1 MVYWRICEA
10 RFETGSVVDI
20 TRAHLSQR
28 KIVQHMG
35 ASVSPT
41 SVRETDGS
49 ERWIITCFL
58 CAKVNC
64 DTADFR
70 KVGVIWIV
78 WETFVIIFSVK
89 NIYIQF
95 VKRSGNNAAICLARL
110 FVFQPGCIVSWGL
123 VLAEVQLF

>member
-1 MVYWRICEA
+1 MFSCVVVDYHVALRMISMVYWIRICEA

-35 ASVSPT
+35 TSVSPT

-64 DTADFR
+64 DTDFR

-78 WETFVIIFSVK
+78 WETFVIILVPRIFIFSLL
-89 NIYIQF
+89 ND
-95 VKRSGNNAAICLARL
+95 LETMRL
-110 FVFQPGCIVSWGL
+110 FV
-123 VLAEVQLF
+123 